1 MKEIFTMD
9 LKGKLLIAVV
19 FMVLGFMLS
28 VQYKTTELQRNV
40 RMDRVEDLS
49 ERLKIMEAEN
59 KQLLTELE
67 TLRAGAAKDP
77 ADDRM
82 KLMAGTTLSSAL
94 RLRGG
99 VVETFEFWGIQV
111 KIKTVEKLHI
121 PALKAPRSF
130 EYAKIVES
138 KEAAK

>member
-49 ERLKIMEAEN
+49 ERLKVMEAEN
-59 KQLLTELE
+59 KQLREALE
-67 TLRAGAAKDP
+67 NIVIWAKGSTCEICGVKEMVDTD
-77 ADDRM
+77 AYDIAREAL
-82 KLMAGTTLSSAL
+82 KMAG
-94 RLRGG
+94 
-99 VVETFEFWGIQV
+99 
-111 KIKTVEKLHI
+111 
-121 PALKAPRSF
+121 
-130 EYAKIVES
+130 
-138 KEAAK
+138 KEGK

>member
-59 KQLLTELE
+59 KQLLTEL
-67 TLRAGAAKDP
+67 
-77 ADDRM
+77 
-82 KLMAGTTLSSAL
+82 SSISVEIAQM
-94 RLRGG
+94 
-99 VVETFEFWGIQV
+99 VVSGEDNKPLPDWFL
-111 KIKTVEKLHI
+111 VELVREL
-121 PALKAPRSF
+121 PALVKRRNST
-130 EYAKIVES
+130 
-138 KEAAK
+138 